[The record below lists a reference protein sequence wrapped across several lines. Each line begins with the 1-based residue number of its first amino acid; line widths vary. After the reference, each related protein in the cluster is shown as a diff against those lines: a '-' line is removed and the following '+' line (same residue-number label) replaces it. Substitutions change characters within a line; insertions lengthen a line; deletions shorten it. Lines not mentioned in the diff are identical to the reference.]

1 MLRCSYVVGLVIK
14 ILFLKYLQFMLTFKT
29 SDSLYAISISIS
41 ISIYFLSAVYVLFA
55 PRLRHML

>member
-29 SDSLYAISISIS
+29 SDSLYAISISI
-41 ISIYFLSAVYVLFA
+41 YFLSAVYVLFA